1 MDSRDIIQRLLKEQH
16 ITFEETLTLIGDIVK
31 TDEKMIYIS
40 TPFQTPNNSFTPFT
54 LFDTS
59 LKTISTNEYPIDID
73 YYYQTDI

>member
-16 ITFEETLTLIGDIVK
+16 ITFEEALTLIGDIK

-54 LFDTS
+54 TYDTTIN
-59 LKTISTNEYPIDID
+59 TISTNEYPIDID

>member
-16 ITFEETLTLIGDIVK
+16 ITFEEAMTLIGDIK

-40 TPFQTPNNSFTPFT
+40 TQFQTPNNSFTPFT
-54 LFDTS
+54 TYDTT
-59 LKTISTNEYPIDID
+59 LNTISTNEYPIDID

>member
-16 ITFEETLTLIGDIVK
+16 ITFDEAMTLIGDIK

-40 TPFQTPNNSFTPFT
+40 TPFQTPKNSFTPFT
-54 LFDTS
+54 TYDTT
-59 LKTISTNEYPIDID
+59 LNTISTNEYPIDID

>member
-16 ITFEETLTLIGDIVK
+16 ITFEEALTLIGDIK

-54 LFDTS
+54 TYDTT
-59 LKTISTNEYPIDID
+59 LNTISTNEYPIDIAIKSD
-73 YYYQTDI
+73 

>member
-1 MDSRDIIQRLLKEQH
+1 MDSRDIIQRLLEEQH
-16 ITFEETLTLIGDIVK
+16 ITFEEALTLIGDIK

-54 LFDTS
+54 TYDTT
-59 LKTISTNEYPIDID
+59 LNTISTNEYPIDID

>member
-1 MDSRDIIQRLLKEQH
+1 MDSRDIIQRLLKEQQ
-16 ITFEETLTLIGDIVK
+16 ITFDEAMTLIGDIK
-31 TDEKMIYIS
+31 TDEKMKYIDIQ
-40 TPFQTPNNSFTPFT
+40 TQDYNNPFKPFT

>member
-16 ITFEETLTLIGDIVK
+16 ITFEEAMTLIGDIK
-31 TDEKMIYIS
+31 TDEKMNYIS

-54 LFDTS
+54 TYDTT
-59 LKTISTNEYPIDID
+59 LNTISTNEYPIDID

>member
-16 ITFEETLTLIGDIVK
+16 ITFEEAMTLIGDIK
-31 TDEKMIYIS
+31 TYEKMKYIG

-54 LFDTS
+54 TYDTT
-59 LKTISTNEYPIDID
+59 LNTISTNEYPIDID